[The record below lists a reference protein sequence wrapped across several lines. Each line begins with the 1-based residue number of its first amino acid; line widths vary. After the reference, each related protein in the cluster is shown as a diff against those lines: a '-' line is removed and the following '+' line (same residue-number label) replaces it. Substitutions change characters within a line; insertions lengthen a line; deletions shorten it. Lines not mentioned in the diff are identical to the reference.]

1 MQRNFSW
8 ILILLLSLSL
18 VAAKKEKKG
27 KNIPPPSKE
36 KAMEYYQAH
45 QFDASLLEFLRLGQN
60 LDEQS
65 QYTLALSYAQKQMP
79 GEAANTLKPLFE
91 KDAAYMTYR
100 VHYDNDLAS
109 VRTMPVFKDLI
120 TPLEVPFLL
129 TDEQTG
135 DRLAA
140 TSEGLYLFRHG
151 QKIPLKELKD
161 AKFEVYRP
169 NSDLLLYLWNQ
180 TLVNETSLEPATKT
194 FSGINL
200 YSCEKKE
207 GMNLYQGEG
216 PVGPFYPSSIGDKT
230 AVIYQIPGKIIV
242 IAVGGAFGM
251 SPLAQFDGQIVSVDT
266 NMGAVDYDEPTGK
279 KDEKVRKQFVL
290 SQVLGLS
297 N

>member
-1 MQRNFSW
+1 MQKIFSFF
-8 ILILLLSLSL
+8 LILVCLFFIS
-18 VAAKKEKKG
+18 AKKEKKG
-27 KNIPPPSKE
+27 KNLPPPSKE

-45 QFDASLLEFLRLGQN
+45 QFDAALLEFLRLGQN

-79 GEAANTLKPLFE
+79 VEAANALKPLFE

-100 VHYDNDLAS
+100 LYYDNDLAL
-109 VRTMPVFKDLI
+109 VRAMLGFKDLI
-120 TPLEVPFLL
+120 TPLEVSFLL

-140 TSEGLYLFRHG
+140 TSVGLFLFRHG
-151 QKIPLKELKD
+151 QKIPLKELKE

-180 TLVNETSLEPATKT
+180 TIVDETAKEPTTQT

-200 YSCEKKE
+200 YSREKKE
-207 GMNLYQGEG
+207 GMNLYQGTG

-251 SPLAQFDGQIVSVDT
+251 SPLAQFEGQIVSVDT